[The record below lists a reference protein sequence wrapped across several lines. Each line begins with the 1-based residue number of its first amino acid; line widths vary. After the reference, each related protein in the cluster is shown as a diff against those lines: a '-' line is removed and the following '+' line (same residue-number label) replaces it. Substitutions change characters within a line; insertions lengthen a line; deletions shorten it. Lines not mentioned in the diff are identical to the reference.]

1 MHTLWQK
8 GIRFRH
14 PDYDPD
20 RAQKLISSS
29 VSWRLSTRNISFK
42 SMHAFLG
49 NLAHRQTNERGRA
62 GEKHIHPS
70 LSEVNK
76 NLAVANRS
84 RVSCAHNTLSAS
96 IGLNITPWPWNLSQ
110 GHSRS
115 LKVVPFESLGT
126 AFYSTSIVT
135 TAVSLAIS
143 KIFRLKEWPDIEI
156 WAWGRSRSLKMARFD
171 RPCMT
176 FY

>member
-1 MHTLWQK
+1 VHTLWQK

-29 VSWRLSTRNISFK
+29 VSWRLSTRNISSK

-115 LKVVPFESLGT
+115 QTKPLDTSYTTYYWSSYLTLNIIVTLKCGLEVTQGHWKWYHLKVWV
-126 AFYSTSIVT
+126 
-135 TAVSLAIS
+135 
-143 KIFRLKEWPDIEI
+143 RLFIRLP
-156 WAWGRSRSLKMARFD
+156 
-171 RPCMT
+171 
-176 FY
+176 